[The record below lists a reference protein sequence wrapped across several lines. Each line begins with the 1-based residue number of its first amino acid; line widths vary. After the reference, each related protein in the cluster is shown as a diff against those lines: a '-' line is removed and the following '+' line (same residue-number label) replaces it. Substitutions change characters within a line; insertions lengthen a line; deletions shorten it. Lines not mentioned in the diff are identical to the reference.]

1 MTKTIDYY
9 NQNATAFFANTV
21 TVDMSSLY
29 PRFIALLPEKGRI
42 LDAGCGSGRDAKA
55 FKQMGF
61 EVAAFDASCELAQH
75 ASTFAGIP
83 VDVQSFLDFDQAP
96 TYDGIWACAS
106 LLHLPTGDIP
116 TALNRLWFSLKD
128 SGVLYLS
135 FKLGQGEREKDGRHF
150 TDLNDPDLRALL
162 KTLPNIAHIETWVT
176 ADQRPEREEHWL
188 NALIQKSPV
197 PSRRLT
203 TGGHDP
209 FLPKLA
215 HEIARANQI
224 DISVAFIMTSGLSL
238 LLPDLKN
245 ALQPEPESGR
255 QPAQI
260 RILTC
265 DYLDVTDVQAC
276 RLLMLLKEQGADV
289 RIYEAKN
296 NSFHMK
302 AYIFTRHDRTHGM
315 SGTAFIGSSNISRQA
330 LRNGLEWNYRIEYPG
345 DPGFLE
351 ATQRF
356 NELFQH
362 PDTVALTHDW
372 IDAYDKRRL
381 DKRLPVAP
389 DSFEQEP
396 PPTPTPI
403 QVAALDK
410 LAETRAENFRRG
422 LVVLATGLGKTWLAA
437 FDAQAMGARRVL
449 FVAHREEI
457 LSQTAETFL
466 RIRPKAR
473 VGFYTGQQ
481 RDSDCEILCA
491 SIQTLGRN
499 VHLDNF
505 QPQHFDYIVVDEFHH
520 AAAPSYRRLLNYFE
534 PRFLLGLTATPDR
547 SDQSDIL
554 SLCDDNLVY
563 TCNLFNGIESGLLSP
578 FLYYGIFD
586 ETVNYAEIPWRNGR
600 FDPDSL
606 THKLATLGRA
616 RHALKEWRRLKQ
628 QRTLAF
634 CISIKHAEFMAEQF
648 SKAGVAAK
656 AVYGGSPLGRAE
668 ALEQLTSGEVE
679 VLFSV
684 DLFNEGMNL
693 PLIDTI
699 LMLRPTESKI
709 LFLQQLGRGLRRAP
723 GKEKVVV
730 LDFIGNHKSF
740 FHKPQALFECGTSF
754 KQLAAFARAAEQQKL
769 KLPEGCFFNFDLQI
783 IDFLKGLEGTSLA
796 DEYEALEQSLGRR
809 PNMSEAYR
817 AGMSMA
823 NVRRQYG
830 GWYSMLIDLNR
841 LGSEEAA
848 IAQQH
853 HDLFTEFE
861 TTAMTLSFKM
871 VLAEAFQELDGW
883 LHPPNLS
890 ALATKS
896 WEVLQRRP
904 NLRGDLPE
912 RFRTPEIKSSKEW
925 ITYWRSNPV
934 KAWLGENLTNQNA
947 AHFQVSR
954 DQFKAKTSIDA
965 AQAETFQKLLQEIID
980 YRLASYENRQRA
992 QGYDNV
998 VPLQHPVSKGTELPY
1013 FPNIK
1018 IACGHFKTGKADAEE
1033 YRALGAGYGKLD
1045 PQRHFIARASGNSM
1059 NGGKNPIRDGDY
1071 LLLERLTPSRAGS
1084 ITGSVMA
1091 IERQDEA
1098 GDDQY
1103 LLRVVLKSSSGGYI
1117 LRAQNSDY
1125 ADMEATDD
1133 MRTLARLK
1141 AVLDP
1146 LEIAVGQ
1153 SFMREEIPPL
1163 FGETFNVGS
1172 WNSGHIVLPEK
1183 KAHVLLITLNK
1194 QGKSTE
1200 HRYTDYWINEKT
1212 FHWQSQNSTTPESS
1226 KGRGIIH
1233 HQREGWSI
1241 HLFVRDGKL
1250 AGGKAAP
1257 FVYYGPVNY
1266 VRHEGSAP
1274 MSVVLNLSPGH

>member
-1 MTKTIDYY
+1 MTNTIDYY
-9 NQNATAFFANTV
+9 NQNAAAFFENTV
-21 TVDMSSLY
+21 NVDMTALY
-29 PRFIALLPEKGRI
+29 QRFLALVPERGRI

-55 FKQMGF
+55 FKQMGYD
-61 EVAAFDASCELAQH
+61 VDAFDASPELALR
-75 ASTFAGIP
+75 ASELASLA
-83 VDVQSFLDFDQAP
+83 VDVLSFSQFERP
-96 TYDGIWACAS
+96 STYNGVWACAS
-106 LLHLPTGDIP
+106 LLHLPETDISA
-116 TALNRLWFSLKD
+116 ALSRLWNSLKD

-135 FKLGQGEREKDGRHF
+135 FKLGQGERTKDGRHF
-150 TDLNDPDLRALL
+150 TDLTASALRALL
-162 KTLPNIAHIETWVT
+162 APLPHIAHIETWVT
-176 ADQRPEREEHWL
+176 ADQRPGRDEQWL
-188 NALIQKSPV
+188 NALVQKSPV
-197 PSRRLT
+197 QSRRLT
-203 TGGHDP
+203 TGGNDP

-215 HEIARANQI
+215 HEIARASQI
-224 DISVAFIMTSGLSL
+224 DISVAFIMTSGLNL

-245 ALQPEPESGR
+245 ALQPDPESSK
-255 QPAQI
+255 QPAPV

-302 AYIFTRHDRTHGM
+302 AYIFTRHDPIHGM
-315 SGTAFIGSSNISRQA
+315 AGTAFIGSSNISKQA

-345 DPGFLE
+345 DAGFLE

-362 PDTVALTHDW
+362 LDTVELTHDW
-372 IDAYDKRRL
+372 IDAYDRRRL

-396 PPTPTPI
+396 PPKPTDI

-410 LAETRAENFRRG
+410 LEETRAENFKRG

-437 FDAQAMGARRVL
+437 FDAQAMGARRIL

-473 VGFYTGQQ
+473 VGYYTGQQ
-481 RDSDCEILCA
+481 RDTSCEILCA
-491 SIQTLGRN
+491 SIQTIGRE
-499 VHLDNF
+499 VHLEKF
-505 QPQHFDYIVVDEFHH
+505 QPDHFDYIVVDEFHH

-563 TCNLFNGIESGLLSP
+563 TCNLFSGIESGLLSP
-578 FLYYGIFD
+578 FHYYGIFD
-586 ETVNYAEIPWRNGR
+586 ESVNYAEIPWRNGR

-606 THKLATLGRA
+606 SNKLATLGRA

-628 QRTLAF
+628 RRTLAF
-634 CISIKHAEFMAEQF
+634 CVSIKHAEFMAEQF
-648 SKAGVAAK
+648 SKAGVVAK
-656 AVYGGSPLGRAE
+656 AVYGGSPFGRAE
-668 ALEQLTSGEVE
+668 ALEQLTTGEIE

-709 LFLQQLGRGLRRAP
+709 LFLQQLGRGLRKAD
-723 GKEKVVV
+723 GKDKVVV

-740 FHKPQALFECGTSF
+740 FHKPQALFQCGTSY
-754 KQLAAFARAAEQQKL
+754 KQLAAFARDAEQQRL
-769 KLPEGCFFNFDLQI
+769 KLPEGCFVNFDLQI
-783 IDFLKGLEGTSLA
+783 IDFLKGLEGNTLA

-809 PNMSEAYR
+809 PSMSEAYR
-817 AGMSMA
+817 AGMSMT
-823 NVRRQYG
+823 NIRKQYG
-830 GWYSMLIDLNR
+830 GWFPMLKE
-841 LGSEEAA
+841 LGKLEDDETEVT
-848 IAQQH
+848 QQH
-853 HDLFTEFE
+853 HSLLSEFE
-861 TTAMTLSFKM
+861 STAMTLSFKM

-883 LHPPNLS
+883 LQPPSLPT
-890 ALATKS
+890 LAAKS
-896 WEVLQRRP
+896 WDVLQRRK
-904 NLRGDLPE
+904 NLRNDVPE
-912 RFRTPEIKSSKEW
+912 HFRNPSMKPSKEW
-925 ITYWRSNPV
+925 ATYWRGNPV
-934 KAWLGENLTNQNA
+934 KAWLGDNLKSKSA
-947 AHFQVSR
+947 AHFQLIDDRFS
-954 DQFKAKTSIDA
+954 AKTAVDPAIVD
-965 AQAETFQKLLQEIID
+965 TLQKLVQEIID
-980 YRLASYENRQRA
+980 FRLASYENRQRA
-992 QGYDNV
+992 LGTDNV
-998 VPLQHPVSKGTELPY
+998 IPLQQRSRQGIALPY
-1013 FPNIK
+1013 FPNIQ

-1033 YRALGAGYGKLD
+1033 YRALGDGHGKLD

-1103 LLRVVLKSSSGGYI
+1103 LLRVVLKAPDGGYI
-1117 LRAQNSDY
+1117 LRAQNADY
-1125 ADMEATDD
+1125 ADMEATDN

-1141 AVLDP
+1141 EVLDP
-1146 LEIAVGQ
+1146 LKLAVGQ
-1153 SFMREEIPPL
+1153 SFMREEIPAL

-1172 WNSGHIVLPEK
+1172 WNVGHVVLPEK
-1183 KAHVLLITLNK
+1183 KAHVLLVTLNK
-1194 QGKSTE
+1194 QGKASE
-1200 HRYTDYWINEKT
+1200 HRYTDYWIDEQT

-1226 KGRGIIH
+1226 KGRGIINH
-1233 HQREGWSI
+1233 ERDGWTI
-1241 HLFVRDGKL
+1241 HLFVREGKL
-1250 AGGKAAP
+1250 AGGKAAS
-1257 FVYYGPVNY
+1257 FVYDGPVNY
-1266 VRHEGSAP
+1266 VKHEGSAP
-1274 MSVVLNLSPGH
+1274 MSVVFKLS